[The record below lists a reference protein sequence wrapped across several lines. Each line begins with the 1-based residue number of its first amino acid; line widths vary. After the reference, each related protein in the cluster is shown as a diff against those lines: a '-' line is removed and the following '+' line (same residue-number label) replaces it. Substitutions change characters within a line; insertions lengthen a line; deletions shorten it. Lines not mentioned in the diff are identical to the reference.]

1 MEETSHRFAILS
13 SNISEREREREA
25 TLSSNLSSVL
35 TRKAPRGHAVGR
47 GNSPETLLPRCS
59 TVSSINLLAW
69 FTPLSLFLTDREKK
83 SRYSISTFG
92 ARTRQTASSIL
103 CVRYRYRSITIICKK
118 KKKKIL
124 KILLIFVVFFLVWAK
139 NPNSPF
145 RRLVFRKMSR
155 TTSDYRLD
163 NTIILQIPN
172 FSLSYYW
179 TKNENFVIRKNDD
192 I

>member
-69 FTPLSLFLTDREKK
+69 FTPLSLFLTGREKK

-118 KKKKIL
+118 KK
-124 KILLIFVVFFLVWAK
+124 
-139 NPNSPF
+139 
-145 RRLVFRKMSR
+145 RK
-155 TTSDYRLD
+155 
-163 NTIILQIPN
+163 
-172 FSLSYYW
+172 F
-179 TKNENFVIRKNDD
+179 
-192 I
+192 

>member
-1 MEETSHRFAILS
+1 MEETSHRFAIFS
-13 SNISEREREREA
+13 SNIPERERKT

-118 KKKKIL
+118 KRNRKFL
-124 KILLIFVVFFLVWAK
+124 KFYQFSSFSSFEPRIQILLFDV
-139 NPNSPF
+139 
-145 RRLVFRKMSR
+145 
-155 TTSDYRLD
+155 
-163 NTIILQIPN
+163 
-172 FSLSYYW
+172 
-179 TKNENFVIRKNDD
+179 
-192 I
+192 

>member
-118 KKKKIL
+118 KKEN
-124 KILLIFVVFFLVWAK
+124 FK
-139 NPNSPF
+139 NFINF
-145 RRLVFRKMSR
+145 RRFLLGLSQESKFSFS
-155 TTSDYRLD
+155 TS
-163 NTIILQIPN
+163 N
-172 FSLSYYW
+172 FSKDVSNNFGLS
-179 TKNENFVIRKNDD
+179 TRSSCKF
-192 I
+192 